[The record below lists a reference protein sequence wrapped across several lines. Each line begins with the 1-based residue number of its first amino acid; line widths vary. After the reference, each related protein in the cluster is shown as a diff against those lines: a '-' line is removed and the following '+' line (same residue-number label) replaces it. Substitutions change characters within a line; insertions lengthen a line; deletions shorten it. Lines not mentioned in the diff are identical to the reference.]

1 MNKNMPYNY
10 ANQAKN
16 YRANSLYFRH
26 KMITSWGQIEISS
39 RGIILHN
46 QVHYVGILPSC
57 ETSGMSHWQ
66 RQDARL
72 DGPFICSG
80 A

>member
-10 ANQAKN
+10 TNKGKN

-26 KMITSWGQIEISS
+26 KMITSWGQTILSH
-39 RGIILHN
+39 GIILHN
-46 QVHYVGILPSC
+46 QVHYVGILPSF
-57 ETSGMSHWQ
+57 ETSGMSHCQ